1 MWHSS
6 INGTLSKTSL
16 SVPDNE
22 QIQAYLTTELHVLL
36 RQGCSI
42 VDAVNGLDAL
52 CVLLSLNQ
60 LTQTWFLLNCDK
72 VVTELTV
79 LI

>member
-1 MWHSS
+1 M
-6 INGTLSKTSL
+6 
-16 SVPDNE
+16 PDNE

-36 RQGCSI
+36 RQGFSI